1 MNKPSTV
8 TKRAHSRGF
17 TMIEVLVALAL
28 TALMIGGVAT
38 MINSSLEDTRGQQ
51 AALYQQLLSGAAR
64 QYIQQNFASL
74 SSNATAAS
82 PVVVGATG
90 GTNSLS
96 TFLPPNTKTTNPYGQ
111 TPCLLVYSDAS
122 GVLNGLLVT
131 EGGTTIPDPEL
142 GYIAANSGQGAGSIP
157 ATNNGTGAAIGAF
170 GEWTRSPPNPKGSS
184 CSGTKTGAGHLA
196 TEVYYNGNQVQ
207 NTDYLYRVSVP
218 GNLNANTMQ
227 VPIVLANAPMT
238 DYAGC
243 TNAYLGAIAADT
255 AGNVLNCTATAT
267 AGVNLWVPQPAFRW
281 RGTEPDEATL
291 FGLGKDSLVVNDVMI
306 SQATNRAYR
315 YDGTTWKALA
325 VDQNGILA
333 LGNSY
338 TLGATCTPDNPASAT
353 SVTTDAT
360 GTVMSCEP
368 NPQGTGGDTW
378 QSASAIT
385 PVTNAVVCAVLLPEA
400 NGSSASDY
408 PCQVTGAPG
417 SDTTT
422 NTQYYDVQT
431 KVVLNKTGVI
441 NVSAWEHMNDGTAG
455 TTYTSGAEIAQY
467 IYIEDS
473 TGNSNTALAHNESQ
487 SPILIN
493 DSSGINNSLSYAGVA
508 GTYYVEVKSAYAHFA
523 ETGTNPLPAQWTSSY
538 VGGNNGNIVFN
549 TPVAAGWTIST
560 YY

>member
-1 MNKPSTV
+1 MNKSSVV
-8 TKRAHSRGF
+8 TKRARLRGF
-17 TMIEVLVALAL
+17 TLIEVLVALAL
-28 TALMIGGVAT
+28 TALMVGGVAT

-74 SSNATAAS
+74 SKYAS
-82 PVVVGATG
+82 AGTPVVVGVTG
-90 GTNSLS
+90 GTTNLS
-96 TFLPPNTKTTNPYGQ
+96 TFLPPNTTPTNPYGQ

-122 GVLNGLLVT
+122 GMLNGLLVT

-157 ATNNGTGAAIGAF
+157 ATNNGAGTAIGAF
-170 GEWTRSPPNPKGSS
+170 GEWKRLSPNPAGKS
-184 CSGTKTGAGHLA
+184 CSGTKTGTGHLA

-218 GNLNANTMQ
+218 GNIQANTMQ
-227 VPIVLANAPMT
+227 VPIVLAPQT
-238 DYAGC
+238 DYQGC
-243 TNAYLGAIAADT
+243 VQTQSGSIAADST
-255 AGNVLNCTATAT
+255 GNVVVCQNT
-267 AGVNLWVPQPAFRW
+267 NLGYVWAPQASFHW
-281 RGTEPDEATL
+281 RGQVTDEA
-291 FGLGKDSLVVNDVMI
+291 SLVDLTSTAMPGDVAMTLK
-306 SQATNRAYR
+306 TNRAYT
-315 YDGTTWKALA
+315 YNGATKTWQALA
-325 VDQNGILA
+325 VNEAGNLD
-333 LGNSY
+333 LGNSQ

-368 NPQGTGGDTW
+368 NPQGTGGNTW

-385 PVTNAVVCAVLLPEA
+385 PVTNAVVCAVLLPEG
-400 NGSSASDY
+400 NGSGANDY
-408 PCQVTGAPG
+408 PCQVTGAPS
-417 SDTTT
+417 SDPTT

-523 ETGTNPLPAQWTSSY
+523 ETGTNPLPARWTSSY